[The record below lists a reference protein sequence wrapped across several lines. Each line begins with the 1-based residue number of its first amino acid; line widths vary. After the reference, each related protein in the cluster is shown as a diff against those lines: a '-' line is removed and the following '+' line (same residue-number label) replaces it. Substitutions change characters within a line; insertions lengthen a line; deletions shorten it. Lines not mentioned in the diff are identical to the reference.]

1 MSDLRPIVFELL
13 AAFSYMQSKHLIPS
27 EINID
32 SVIAAA
38 RDALTIDMAES
49 APVTVTYEIN
59 PKETIS
65 HPPEI
70 VGPSWLAKPE
80 PSILSIP
87 TYKICANC
95 GDCTNKIVHLKRR
108 PPMLECQACGY
119 TYKWPHRWG

>member
-49 APVTVTYEIN
+49 APVTEI
-59 PKETIS
+59 PKEIIS
-65 HPPEI
+65 HPPAV

-80 PSILSIP
+80 PNDLDIP
-87 TYKICANC
+87 TYKICARC
-95 GDCTNKIVHLKRR
+95 GDRTNKIVHLKRR

-119 TYKWPHRWG
+119 EYKWPHRWG